1 MSVNKIEHK
10 NFGGFKAVVKEFNLH
25 NRNELNSV
33 FESIKNDFG
42 SDITGP
48 AFCKINYISS
58 VTEGLWVEA
67 GFPVSD
73 VVQSAGDMKV
83 KTLDEFKVLS
93 VTSDKGLK
101 NLAEKYSE
109 VYGYARQKGLIS
121 DEFSIE
127 IYPEGNTDG
136 PVEILFI
143 EHVWTELF
151 LKNCNKCMTDKE
163 CTEICS
169 YASEAE
175 KAQAVSEKFE
185 RIKKMVDIVDRNREQ
200 VKYDILSK
208 CSHIFPKE
216 QLQKLRNAYLE
227 AEKNGKDPVDA
238 VIEFMNND
246 PGWNEPPVR
255 KGNEIYCEKK
265 PSDPKAY
272 AEAKTDLERKQAYCF
287 CPIIKPNID
296 KGMPKSY
303 CYCGAGWFRQQWEAA
318 TGKEVKVEV
327 LTSVLNGDDKCSFKV
342 ILPE

>member
-1 MSVNKIEHK
+1 MNNKILHK
-10 NFGGFKAVVKEFNLH
+10 NFGGFKAVVKEFNMKK
-25 NRNELNSV
+25 RSELNEV
-33 FESIKNDFG
+33 FESIKKEFA

-48 AFCKINYISS
+48 AFCKIFYISS

-67 GFPVSD
+67 GYPVSD
-73 VVQSAGDMKV
+73 MVQSGGDFTHKNYEE
-83 KTLDEFKVLS
+83 LKVLS
-93 VTSDKGLK
+93 LTADNGIK
-101 NLAEKYSE
+101 NLGEKYSE
-109 VYGYARQKGLIS
+109 VYGYAHNKGLIS
-121 DEFSIE
+121 DEFVIE
-127 IYPEGNTDG
+127 VYHEANTEGH
-136 PVEILFI
+136 VEILFV
-143 EHVWTELF
+143 EHLWTELF
-151 LKNCNKCMTDKE
+151 LNNCQKCLTDKD
-163 CTEICS
+163 CAEICK
-169 YASEAE
+169 YADEAE
-175 KAQAVSEKFE
+175 KAQAVNEKFE

-227 AEKNGKDPVDA
+227 AQKKGTDPADA

-255 KGNEIYCEKK
+255 KGNEINCEKK
-265 PSDPKAY
+265 PSDLKAY

-318 TGKEVKVEV
+318 TNKEVRVEI
-327 LTSVLNGDDKCSFKV
+327 LTSILNGDDKCSFKI

>member
-1 MSVNKIEHK
+1 MSPNKIEHK
-10 NFGGFKAVVKEFNLH
+10 IFGGFKAVVKEFNLKK
-25 NRNELNSV
+25 RTELNEV
-33 FESIKNDFG
+33 FALIKKDFG
-42 SDITGP
+42 ADITGP

-67 GFPVSD
+67 GYPVSD
-73 VVQSAGDMKV
+73 MIQSVGNFSLK
-83 KTLDEFKVLS
+83 KYEEYKVLS
-93 VTSDKGLK
+93 VTAVNGLK
-101 NLAEKYSE
+101 NLAEKYTE

-121 DEFSIE
+121 DEFAFE
-127 IYPEGNTDG
+127 VYPEAGTDG
-136 PVEILFI
+136 PVEVLFI

-151 LKNCNKCMTDKE
+151 LKNCNKCMTDKD

-169 YASEAE
+169 YASEAD
-175 KAQAVSEKFE
+175 KAQAVNEKFE
-185 RIKKMVDIVDRNREQ
+185 HIKKMVDIVDRNREQ

-216 QLQKLRNAYLE
+216 QLQKLRNTYLE
-227 AEKNGKDPVDA
+227 AVKNGKDPVDA
-238 VIEFMNND
+238 VIEFMKND

-318 TGKEVKVEV
+318 TEKEVRVEI
-327 LTSVLNGDDKCSFKV
+327 LTSILNGDDKCSFKV